1 MTRIALDEALE
12 LWPSE
17 DLLALGQRADAVC
30 RRLHGPRV
38 RTFAIDRN
46 INYTNI
52 CTSGCRFCAFYRLSG
67 STEGYVLSDEQLFA
81 KIAEAA
87 DRGATHILMQGGL
100 HPGLGLDFAEQ
111 LLRKIRQRFEVHLH
125 CFSPPEIVHFARGAE
140 LDVPTVLERLRDAGL
155 GSLPGGGAEIL
166 SDRVRQIVSPN
177 KCTTAEWLDVMR
189 AAHELNMRST
199 ATMMFGHGESIR
211 QRLEH
216 LDRLRGLQDETG
228 GFTAFICW
236 PFQAENTQLA
246 GELVSGAVPAPW
258 SSDGRWRKSGGEDYL
273 RTLAIAR
280 IYLDNFQHL
289 QASWVTMGP
298 RMGQISLRFGAD
310 DLGSTM
316 MEENVVRAAG
326 VSHRQ
331 SCNEL
336 VDLIG
341 NAGFE
346 PHRRDCLYT
355 QRWPAEPAD
364 ATGDSPCPTERN

>member
-1 MTRIALDEALE
+1 MTRIGPDEALE
-12 LWPSE
+12 LWREE

-30 RRLHGPRV
+30 RTLHGPRV

-52 CTSGCRFCAFYRLSG
+52 CTSRCRFCAFYRLSG
-67 STEGYVLSDEQLFA
+67 SAEGYVLSDEQLFA

-111 LLRKIRQRFEVHLH
+111 LLRKIRERFEVHLH
-125 CFSPPEIVHFARGAE
+125 CFSPPEIVHFARE
-140 LDVPTVLERLRDAGL
+140 SEVDVRTVLERLRDAGL

-189 AAHELNMRST
+189 AAHKLGMRTT
-199 ATMMFGHGESIR
+199 ATMMFGHTESIPE
-211 QRLEH
+211 RLEH
-216 LDRLRGLQDETG
+216 LDQLRRLQGETG

-246 GELVSGAVPAPW
+246 ADLASGTVAAPW
-258 SSDGRWRKSGGEDYL
+258 SADGRWRKARSEHYL

-280 IYLDNFQHL
+280 IYLDNFAHV

-298 RMGQISLRFGAD
+298 KTGQVSLRFGAD

-331 SCNEL
+331 SRDGLVEL
-336 VDLIG
+336 IR

-346 PHRRDCLYT
+346 PSRRDCLYT
-355 QRWPAEPAD
+355 QRWLADPAD
-364 ATGDSPCPTERN
+364 ATGDLPCPTERN